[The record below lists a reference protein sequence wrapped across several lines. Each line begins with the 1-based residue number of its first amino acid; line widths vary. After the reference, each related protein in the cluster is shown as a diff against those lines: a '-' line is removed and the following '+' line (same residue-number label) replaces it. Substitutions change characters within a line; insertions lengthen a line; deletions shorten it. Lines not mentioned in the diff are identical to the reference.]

1 MPEQASGPPVDDER
15 EVTPGTR
22 VVGIGASAGG
32 VEAFT
37 RLLKALPDDS
47 GLAFVLLSHL
57 SRTHHSEL
65 ARLLSPATT
74 MPVREATDG
83 DVPHPNHVYVLP
95 ADRHMVIKDGHIR
108 LQARDQHDGI
118 PATIDRFFESLA
130 LEQGPSAVGVV
141 LSGTGSDGT
150 AGLRAIQAHGGKTFA
165 QDPADATHEGMPRSA
180 IDAGAVNFTLPLEG
194 IAQALTSLATSSSP
208 PAVSDAR
215 AAGACGDDTDPDR
228 PLPHLSAG
236 DAAAVEAAIK
246 VLQDATGVNFHQYKR
261 PSLVRRIQRRA
272 ESVGLPQLADYVQRL
287 RQDPDEISALFQAV
301 LIQVTRFFR
310 ESETFE
316 ALRSTVIPALAA
328 RRTGSAAV
336 RVWVVGC
343 ATGEEA
349 YSLAITFLEAEAA
362 LGAELPVRIFASDVS
377 DSALAAA
384 RLGQYPESI
393 AAHVSA
399 AHLKQY
405 FVALDNGYRVSK
417 QLREMCVFA
426 RHDITRDPPF
436 AQLDLVLCCNVLIY
450 LDAVLQKRLLQN
462 MHYALRPGG
471 YLALG
476 PAETT
481 AGVEGLFSPF
491 DRTHKI
497 YLRRA
502 GPARI
507 HVTPGGGRARQP
519 APLAGGPTPRG
530 PQQQW
535 STAEV
540 QRAAERTFFAE
551 YPSASVI
558 VSREFE
564 VLHYQGS
571 TSPWLEAP
579 TGGPTAQILRLAHPD
594 LKLVLGRLLRRAR
607 KDNAA
612 TRRAGIPVGSGTQ
625 IRRLSLTVLPVSLE
639 DGEAQYFHVVFD
651 AQPGHRDDATGGEA
665 PGPTGAPD
673 SRVRQLESELA
684 ENKEYLQSLIDQ
696 QDSVHIELQ
705 AAYEA
710 SLSVN
715 EEYQS
720 TNEELESAKE
730 ELQSLNEELNTVNEQ
745 LQQRN
750 AELQARAAEVSGLLE
765 AVDMPLLLLS
775 RDLRLRAFNAR
786 AAADFQLTPAG
797 VGRALGSGTLPV
809 EQADLEALV
818 ERASVQAELQELELQ
833 DAEGR
838 WRALRVWPIQPGSG
852 QDTVALAFVDIAKLK
867 ADVEVARDASAYKDA
882 VVDTIMDPLV
892 VLDDDDCIVHANQA
906 FHAAFG
912 IDPSTLGRNRI
923 QDLVGGAEPGTV
935 DDFLAQVRR
944 ATQPL
949 GGPELIVSLPVDGTR
964 VLRLSGGIIAWRG
977 PPRVLLALEDVTDR
991 KRAALAAQESSRMQA
1006 VGQLAGGIAHEINN
1020 QMTVVI
1026 GLADFLLKGIGTD
1039 DPRRLDLD
1047 QIGRAADRAAAISQ
1061 QLLSF
1066 SRRQALRPAVFEL
1079 NPIVA
1084 SVEHVLQRLLGSG
1097 VSVELELG
1105 ERVGKVRAD
1114 QAQLEQML
1122 MNLAM
1127 NARDAMDGHGRLQ
1140 IATQA
1145 VIVTDSS
1152 SNRHDE
1158 AVVPRGSYARL
1169 TVSDSGKGMDQ
1180 QTQAR
1185 IFEPFFTTKPIG
1197 EGTGLGLASVYG
1209 LVKQSG
1215 GLIWVESTPGQGTT
1229 FTIDLPQVDLPVMP
1243 PMPAAVLE
1251 PEDEH
1256 LGSETVLVV
1265 DDEPLVRSLVSRVLT
1280 GLGYTVLEASNGQQ
1294 ALALVAQHIAE
1305 VDVVVSDVV
1314 MPVMGGVELRQR
1326 LWEQFPAVPVV
1337 LMSGFGLEE
1346 LAQKGVVT
1354 RSTALLSKPFSSA
1367 ELSAKIRELVDRTA

>member
-1 MPEQASGPPVDDER
+1 M
-15 EVTPGTR
+15 
-22 VVGIGASAGG
+22 GIGASAGG

-37 RLLKALPDDS
+37 RLLTALPADS
-47 GLAFVLLSHL
+47 GMAFVLLSHL
-57 SRTHHSEL
+57 SPTHHSEL
-65 ARLLSPATT
+65 ARLLSPATP

-95 ADRHMVIKDGHIR
+95 ADRHMLIKDGRIR
-108 LQARDQHDGI
+108 LQARNQQDGI

-150 AGLRAIQAHGGKTFA
+150 AGLQAIKAHGGKTFA
-165 QDPADATHEGMPRSA
+165 QDPADAVHEGMPRSA
-180 IDAGAVNFTLPLEG
+180 IDAGAVDSTLPLER
-194 IAQALTSLATSSSP
+194 IAQALTSLATPSSP

-215 AAGACGDDTDPDR
+215 TPGACGDDTDPDR

-236 DAAAVEAAIK
+236 DAEAVESAIK
-246 VLQDATGVNFHQYKR
+246 VLQDATGVNFQHYKR

-272 ESVGLPQLADYVQRL
+272 ESVGVPQLADYVQRL
-287 RQDPDEISALFQAV
+287 RQEPDEVSALFQSV

-316 ALRSTVIPALAA
+316 ALRTTVIPALAA
-328 RRTGSAAV
+328 SRSGSAAV

-362 LGAELPVRIFASDVS
+362 LGTELPVRIFASDVS
-377 DSALAAA
+377 DSALAVA

-393 AAHVSA
+393 SAHVSA
-399 AHLKQY
+399 ARLKQH
-405 FVALDNGYRVSK
+405 FVALENGYQVSK
-417 QLREMCVFA
+417 RLRDMCVFA

-436 AQLDLVLCCNVLIY
+436 AQLDLVLCSNVLIY
-450 LDAVLQKRLLQN
+450 LDAVLQRRVLQN

-476 PAETT
+476 PAETA

-491 DRTHKI
+491 DRTRKI

-507 HVTPGGGRARQP
+507 QVTPGGGRAWQP
-519 APLAGGPTPRG
+519 APLSDGQLPRG
-530 PQQQW
+530 PQLPW

-540 QRAAERTFFAE
+540 RRAAEQVFFAE

-558 VSREFE
+558 VNREFE

-594 LKLVLGRLLRRAR
+594 LQLVIGRLLRRAR
-607 KDNAA
+607 KLNAT
-612 TRRAGIPVGSGTQ
+612 TRRAGVPVRSGTRA
-625 IRRLSLTVLPVSLE
+625 RRLTLTVLPVQLD
-639 DGEAQYFHVVFD
+639 DGEAQYFHVVF
-651 AQPGHRDDATGGEA
+651 AAEPGHRSGSAGGEDA
-665 PGPTGAPD
+665 GPPGAPA

-684 ENKEYLQSLIDQ
+684 ESKEYLQSLIDQ
-696 QDSVHIELQ
+696 QDSVHAELQ

-730 ELQSLNEELNTVNEQ
+730 ELQSLNEELNTLNEQ

-750 AELQARAAEVSGLLE
+750 AELQARAAEVSALLE

-775 RDLRLRAFNAR
+775 PDLRLRAFNAR
-786 AAADFQLTPAG
+786 AAVDFHLAPAS
-797 VGRALGSGTLPV
+797 VGRTLGSGTLPV
-809 EQADLEALV
+809 EQADLEGLI
-818 ERASVQAELQELELQ
+818 ERASVQAEPQELELR
-833 DAEGR
+833 DIEGR
-838 WRALRVWPIQPGSG
+838 WRSLRVWPIQSG
-852 QDTVALAFVDIAKLK
+852 GGPDTVALAFVDIAKLK
-867 ADVEVARDASAYKDA
+867 ADVAVARDASAYKDA

-892 VLDDDDCIVHANQA
+892 VLDDDDRIVHANHA
-906 FHAAFG
+906 FHVALG
-912 IDPSTLGRNRI
+912 TSPSTMGRDRI

-935 DDFLAQVRR
+935 DDFLALVRA

-949 GGPELIVSLPVDGTR
+949 AGPELEVSLAVDGKR
-964 VLRLSGGIIAWRG
+964 VLRLSGGMIAWRG

-1026 GLADFLLKGIGTD
+1026 GLVGFLLKATGTD
-1039 DPRRLDLD
+1039 DPRRPDIG

-1079 NPIVA
+1079 NTIVA
-1084 SVEHVLQRLLGSG
+1084 SVEHLLHRLLGPG
-1097 VSVELELG
+1097 VSVEFELG
-1105 ERVGKVRAD
+1105 ERVGRVRAD
-1114 QAQLEQML
+1114 QAQLEQVL
-1122 MNLAM
+1122 MNLVM
-1127 NARDAMDGHGRLQ
+1127 NARDAMDGHGRLR

-1145 VIVTDSS
+1145 VIVSDSPS
-1152 SNRHDE
+1152 DGPDE
-1158 AVVPRGSYARL
+1158 PAVPRGSYARL
-1169 TVSDSGKGMDQ
+1169 TVSDSGKGMDP

-1197 EGTGLGLASVYG
+1197 QGSGLGLASVYG

-1215 GLIWVESTPGQGTT
+1215 GLIWVESTPGQGAT
-1229 FTIDLPQVDLPVMP
+1229 FTIDLPHVDLPIVP

-1251 PEDEH
+1251 PAEEH
-1256 LGSETVLVV
+1256 RGTETVLLV

-1280 GLGYTVLEASNGQQ
+1280 DLGYTVLEASDGRQ
-1294 ALALVAQHIAE
+1294 ALALLAQHVAE
-1305 VDVVVSDVV
+1305 VGVVVSDVV
-1314 MPVMGGVELRQR
+1314 MPVMDGAELRQR
-1326 LWEQFPAVPVV
+1326 ISEQFPAVPVV

-1346 LAQKGVVT
+1346 LAQKGVVDG
-1354 RSTALLSKPFSSA
+1354 STALLSKPFSSA
-1367 ELSAKIRELVDRTA
+1367 ELSAKIRELVDRPA